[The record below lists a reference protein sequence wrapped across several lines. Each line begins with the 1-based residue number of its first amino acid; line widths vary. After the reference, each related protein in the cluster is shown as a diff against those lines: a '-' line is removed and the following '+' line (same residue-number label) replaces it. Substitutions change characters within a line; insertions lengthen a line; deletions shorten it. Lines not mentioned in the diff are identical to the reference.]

1 MDLMWFDIIKDS
13 VFGEEWDRLSPSSQ
27 KTHQFIMNVPNVIAE
42 VKGLYITYS
51 LKWKG
56 KTINARMTYKRLGN
70 MSNAHI
76 EYFIRGIDQTLSV
89 CIACE
94 HEDMGTKGDKIASF
108 FVGIQN
114 NQLEIIEVGIK
125 LMDKY
130 DMSMVVQL
138 LTDRNKY
145 YVAEDIS
152 MMMVPNR
159 KQLVEE
165 KILDPFISLWDLNET
180 QIRDIWKQIIEGL

>member
-1 MDLMWFDIIKDS
+1 MWFDIIKDS

-76 EYFIRGIDQTLSV
+76 EYFIRGIDQTLPV

-94 HEDMGTKGDKIASF
+94 DEDMGTKGDKIASF